1 METMI
6 RQFVWLDFRLAILF
20 AVIIPLLLLA
30 WSLRAKAKP
39 LKQSLFI
46 YWRVASLFAIAIYL
60 AIGAWPISFLA
71 GFVARLLIP
80 LSLWYWQDINED
92 IAMSRGILKT
102 YFNIWRWE
110 VSAYFAVSAMFIAFY
125 VPSCAFTPLGELSS
139 TCKIWLEPPLAFR
152 AMFHGGTPI
161 ENLGFC
167 GIVGVIV
174 YVLYLASFLIFSLPK
189 QGRIAFRN

>member
-1 METMI
+1 MEPLI
-6 RQFVWLDFRLAILF
+6 RQFVWLDFRLATLF
-20 AVIIPLLLLA
+20 AVIMPMLLLA
-30 WSLRAKAKP
+30 WSLRAKAEP
-39 LKQSLFI
+39 LKRSLFI

-60 AIGAWPISFLA
+60 AIGAWPIAFLA

-102 YFNIWRWE
+102 YFNVWRWA
-110 VSAYFAVSAMFIAFY
+110 VSTYFAVSAIFSAFY
-125 VPSCAFTPLGELSS
+125 LPCTFSS
-139 TCKIWLEPPLAFR
+139 LDQLRPTCKIWFEPPLAFR
-152 AMFHGGTPI
+152 AILHAGTPI
-161 ENLGFC
+161 ETLGFF

-174 YVLYLASFLIFSLPK
+174 YGLYLASFLIFSLPK

>member
-1 METMI
+1 MEPPLI

-30 WSLRAKAKP
+30 WSLRAKAEP
-39 LKQSLFI
+39 LKRSLYI

-60 AIGAWPISFLA
+60 AIAALPISFLA

-80 LSLWYWQDINED
+80 LSVWFWQDLNED

-102 YFNIWRWE
+102 YFNVWRWA
-110 VSAYFAVSAMFIAFY
+110 VSAYFVVSAVFSAMF
-125 VPSCAFTPLGELSS
+125 VPCTFSSLEQLSP
-139 TCKIWLEPPLAFR
+139 TCKIWFEPPLAFKTI
-152 AMFHGGTPI
+152 FHTDIPV

-167 GIVGVIV
+167 GIVGLIV
-174 YVLYLASFLIFSLPK
+174 YGLYLASFLVFSLPK